1 MVRDQPTNKR
11 RDFFSKKRL
20 ANGQSICITPLDA
33 APKRVFPG
41 SSAVEHSTVNR
52 QVAGSNPARGAISFP
67 YSKNN
72 ANAGIS
78 PLAAVFSAGRP
89 IVLVA
94 ERNPNIHVHRP
105 MALQEKEIA
114 MRKFVLIA
122 AAAGLAATGA
132 IAQESTVS
140 GAAGGA
146 VTGAIVGGPI
156 GAAVGGIVGAAAG
169 TAIDPPPERVITYV
183 REQPVPAQP
192 VVVEREVVVG
202 QPLPQTVVLTP
213 VPEAPEYAYT
223 YVNERRVIVDPNTYT
238 VVQVID

>member
-1 MVRDQPTNKR
+1 
-11 RDFFSKKRL
+11 
-20 ANGQSICITPLDA
+20 
-33 APKRVFPG
+33 
-41 SSAVEHSTVNR
+41 
-52 QVAGSNPARGAISFP
+52 
-67 YSKNN
+67 
-72 ANAGIS
+72 
-78 PLAAVFSAGRP
+78 
-89 IVLVA
+89 
-94 ERNPNIHVHRP
+94 
-105 MALQEKEIA
+105 
-114 MRKFVLIA
+114 MRKLVLIA

-169 TAIDPPPERVITYV
+169 TAIDPPPERVVTYV

>member
-1 MVRDQPTNKR
+1 
-11 RDFFSKKRL
+11 
-20 ANGQSICITPLDA
+20 
-33 APKRVFPG
+33 
-41 SSAVEHSTVNR
+41 
-52 QVAGSNPARGAISFP
+52 
-67 YSKNN
+67 
-72 ANAGIS
+72 
-78 PLAAVFSAGRP
+78 
-89 IVLVA
+89 
-94 ERNPNIHVHRP
+94 
-105 MALQEKEIA
+105 

-169 TAIDPPPERVITYV
+169 TAIDPPPERVVTYV

-213 VPEAPEYAYT
+213 VPEAPDYAYT

>member
-1 MVRDQPTNKR
+1 
-11 RDFFSKKRL
+11 
-20 ANGQSICITPLDA
+20 
-33 APKRVFPG
+33 
-41 SSAVEHSTVNR
+41 
-52 QVAGSNPARGAISFP
+52 
-67 YSKNN
+67 
-72 ANAGIS
+72 
-78 PLAAVFSAGRP
+78 
-89 IVLVA
+89 
-94 ERNPNIHVHRP
+94 
-105 MALQEKEIA
+105 

-169 TAIDPPPERVITYV
+169 TALDPPPERVITYV

-202 QPLPQTVVLTP
+202 QPLPQTVELTP

-223 YVNERRVIVDPNTYT
+223 
-238 VVQVID
+238 